1 MTDIPVLDGERVRL
15 REHRADDL
23 GAYTALWAD
32 EEVVRFIGG
41 KPLRRDDCWG
51 RILRTRGMWALLG
64 FGFWIIEDRRTGALI
79 GEAGL
84 MDMKRE
90 IEPSLDGTIEAG
102 WALLPAFHGQGF
114 AGEAMR
120 LVLDWGDR
128 ILPGV
133 PQSCIISE
141 ANEASLQLAARLGF
155 KQSGRGTYRDA
166 TLIHFQRVA
175 VSSS

>member
-1 MTDIPVLDGERVRL
+1 MTAIPVLQGERVRL
-15 REHRADDL
+15 REHRVDDL
-23 GAYTALWAD
+23 EAYAALWSN

-41 KPLRRDDCWG
+41 KPLGRDDCWG
-51 RILRTRGMWALLG
+51 RILRTRGMWAILG
-64 FGFWIIEDRRTGALI
+64 FGFWIIEDRRTGVLI

-102 WALLPAFHGQGF
+102 WALLPAVHGQGF

-128 ILPGV
+128 NLPGV
-133 PQSCIISE
+133 PQSCIVSE
-141 ANEASLQLAARLGF
+141 GNEPSLQLAARLGF
-155 KQSGRGTYRDA
+155 TRSGRGTYRDA
-166 TLIHFQRVA
+166 TLIHFRRA
-175 VSSS
+175 AFSSR